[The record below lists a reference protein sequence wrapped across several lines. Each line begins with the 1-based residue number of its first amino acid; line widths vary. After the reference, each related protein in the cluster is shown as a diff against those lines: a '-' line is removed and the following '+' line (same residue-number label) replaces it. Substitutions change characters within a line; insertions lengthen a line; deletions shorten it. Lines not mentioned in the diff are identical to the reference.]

1 MRSFHRFGKPGSSTA
16 ARHEAENPWKR
27 QGNEFCKDVHGEQGT
42 PGRVSNPAELLQNS
56 HAGQAP
62 RACTGRAGPAP
73 APRNSP
79 KSTKPAQSLQ
89 SCAFFNT
96 KPNPL
101 GFQTMWWIF
110 AVMLKYFHPVIKSPP
125 IHRLQH
131 SLEIPTFEESIFP
144 AHPTQECILSWAH
157 TQPFGT
163 RAVKCLRTLGEGSK
177 YSDR

>member
-1 MRSFHRFGKPGSSTA
+1 MRLKTLGKDKETSS
-16 ARHEAENPWKR
+16 ARMCTVSREP
-27 QGNEFCKDVHGEQGT
+27 QVEFPT
-42 PGRVSNPAELLQNS
+42 LQSCCRNS

-110 AVMLKYFHPVIKSPP
+110 AMMLKYFHPVIKSPP